1 MTTIR
6 KMCQLWLPVAAALML
21 GACTSSTATKDNYS
35 GFLSGYSK
43 LESVKLADG
52 TKTLRWVSPD
62 LKNRGYTKIYIDP
75 VTVYPAPKD
84 EKQVDAKLVR
94 SAAAYLDQTV
104 RQQLQG
110 TIQVVDSPEPGAL
123 RLRAAITAVETPA
136 EGFKAYEVIPIAL
149 VVYGVS
155 SATGARD
162 RNVDAYLEAEIT
174 DIDSNEVLAYAVKK
188 GVSEEQLENSEAKVS
203 MAQLKPT
210 LDSWAKDAANF
221 IMTTVK

>member
-1 MTTIR
+1 MTPIR
-6 KMCQLWLPVAAALML
+6 KMCQLWLLVVTAMLL
-21 GACTSSTATKDNYS
+21 GACTSSTASKEKYS
-35 GFLSGYSK
+35 GFLSDYSG
-43 LESVKLADG
+43 LQSVKLADG
-52 TKTLRWVSPD
+52 TKTLRWVSPNI
-62 LKNRGYTKIYIDP
+62 KNKSYTKIYIDP

-94 SAAAYLDQTV
+94 SAAAYLDQAV

-162 RNVDAYLEAEIT
+162 RNVNAYLEAEIT
-174 DIDSNEVLAYAVKK
+174 DIDSNEVLGYAVKK
-188 GVSEEQLENSEAKVS
+188 GVSDEQLENSEAKVS

-210 LDSWAKDAANF
+210 LDAWAKDAVNF
-221 IMTTVK
+221 IKLTVK